1 MNMFFKDE
9 TLFLNLIGNT
19 ELDEIE
25 YIKNKLYSVLDQ
37 YQIKNVVV
45 STKDL
50 FSKNRGI
57 INSLR
62 LDYYKHYDGKFT
74 IINNE

>member
-9 TLFLNLIGNT
+9 TLFLNLVGNV
-19 ELDEIE
+19 EGDEIDS
-25 YIKNKLYSVLDQ
+25 IRDKLYSVLDQ

-50 FSKNRGI
+50 FNKNRGI
-57 INSLR
+57 INYLR
-62 LDYYKHYDGKFT
+62 SDYYKHYDGKFT